1 MIIGEA
7 LRIIFKGLSVSYEY
21 ENQNVTKEVRFH
33 HGSQIELNKW
43 FAHQQNNNFEALPL
57 IWYVRDKY
65 TDHNGY
71 KRTYARLILFTSTEP
86 DWFNDERAYESYA
99 KVLEPIFEQVQQR
112 LSNSKFINVFGA
124 LNKKYDVL
132 DEPDYGVGLDTS
144 SRLSGS
150 DFNTTTKKGQKGITI
165 SRVDAKIID
174 FDLEINT
181 NCIIKNNC

>member
-7 LRIIFKGLSVSYEY
+7 LRIIFEGLSVSYEY

-65 TDHNGY
+65 TENNDR

-86 DWFNDERAYESYA
+86 DWFNDERAYETYA
-99 KVLEPIFEQVQQR
+99 KVLEPMYEEIKKR
-112 LSNSKFINVFGA
+112 LSANQFVNVLGS
-124 LNKKYDVL
+124 LHKKYDIL

-144 SRLSGS
+144 SRLSSS
-150 DFNTTTKKGQKGITI
+150 DFNTTTKKGQKAITI
-165 SRVDAKIID
+165 ARVDAKIID

-181 NCIIKNNC
+181 NCIIK